1 MSLTNYLYK
10 NTDISTFFYVGNKN
24 TLVWDNILS
33 TKLLSNN
40 NILNNF
46 EIYSSSGEGHPLQSN
61 TTGYKYKN
69 KDIAKYLMPLHYSIS
84 GAVGVGSTASTITI
98 PRWASSIAFIIQAP
112 KGNTGANWTSTV
124 RGATVYFIAPE
135 MGGGEV
141 YPGGAPVNLSANQI
155 LIETSPATNR
165 RTYGIGYMTTRYYG
179 GSASWGS
186 VYFGKYT
193 ISESNRPSTMNYVCP
208 NIGYG
213 ASILQINDN
222 INNVNSTIN
231 VPGGNNATSATSG
244 GNGTSGAIPNIGTL
258 TTNNLSLFSLNNTF
272 AGGYSN
278 SGYAANSNSIINN
291 YSYSSNITMNDA
303 NGTLIYWFLI

>member
-1 MSLTNYLYK
+1 
-10 NTDISTFFYVGNKN
+10 
-24 TLVWDNILS
+24 
-33 TKLLSNN
+33 LLNN

-46 EIYSSSGEGHPLQSN
+46 EIYSSSGGGHPLQSN

-69 KDIAKYLMPLHYSIS
+69 TDIAKYLMPLHYSIS
-84 GAVGVGSTASTITI
+84 GAVGASSTASTITI

-124 RGATVYFIAPE
+124 RGTTVYISSVDF
-135 MGGGEV
+135 GGGLAYTNGNELT
-141 YPGGAPVNLSANQI
+141 LSANQTVI
-155 LIETSPATNR
+155 QTSPATAG
-165 RTYGIGYMTTRYYG
+165 RTYSIGYVTTRYYG
-179 GSASWGS
+179 GSASNGS

-213 ASILQINDN
+213 ASILAINDN
-222 INNVNSTIN
+222 INNLNSTIN
-231 VPGGNNATSATSG
+231 VPGGNNGTNATSG
-244 GNGTSGAIPNIGTL
+244 GNGTSGAIPNVGTL

-272 AGGYSN
+272 AGSYYN

-291 YSYSSNITMNDA
+291 YSYSSSITMNNT